1 MYFKKAGLSRLRDYN
16 INLALDKQVIL
27 SAKFIRNKSM
37 AVTKIPSDFFRYPE
51 FMAFVLLPV
60 TWGALPLAGFAPT
73 FYQAYL
79 PPMVYQNLFNAQVS
93 LILNKSELS
102 DVLF

>member
-1 MYFKKAGLSRLRDYN
+1 
-16 INLALDKQVIL
+16 
-27 SAKFIRNKSM
+27 M

-79 PPMVYQNLFNAQVS
+79 PPMVYQNLLNAQVS
-93 LILNKSELS
+93 LLKQVTVITVTVRTVTVRNMYLN
-102 DVLF
+102 